1 MYRTIKNIVLIGIL
15 LIICVPLRAQ
25 TYPFNNFTVENG
37 LSQVQV
43 LSVFQDDDGVVWF
56 GTNGGGIT
64 KFDGKFFENITDKVG
79 LADNV
84 VFCMA
89 KDNQGRILI
98 GTNNG
103 LSVYD
108 PKIVSKNK
116 RNRIKNYTTRDG
128 LSHNRILSITINNS
142 GTATLGT
149 AKGVSVFSNGT
160 CVAMKINKGIDTSS
174 VIHVLEDSKKNV
186 WYSTLENGVFKQK
199 GTQIENYSVN
209 TGLLNNMVFATLER
223 ENGKHWFLTGE
234 GLYELYNGKCD
245 SINPAKINSFATY
258 QCYLKDKAGQLWIG
272 TSEGLVKENTD
283 GTFEAIYK
291 QNGLVDNNIWSIY
304 QDKESNLWFASIQN
318 GVSKLAS
325 ERFVML
331 TTKDQ
336 LLNNEIKSIY
346 INSNGETAIG
356 SREGLTII
364 KNKIK
369 RNYKY
374 SDFKGNPDIWSIKQD
389 RSGNYIIGTT
399 NGVYIFNGTSFKVI
413 KCKYS
418 EDPMN
423 TVLDVFV
430 DQSGEIWLGT
440 QAGVGV
446 IENGFIVPFKK
457 ASISKSFIN
466 KIFQDNTGIIWFG
479 TEEGLYMWDGTRVK
493 QFKEQDG
500 ITTKRISSITEDKN
514 HNLWFATGAGL
525 FKYSNNN
532 FSLFSGKAY
541 NTVDEILSM
550 TIDTKGNLWV
560 GISNGI
566 DRIDLANKS
575 NKIRHYNIN
584 DGFLGQA
591 CSPNAMAIDSS
602 GRLLVGTTNGLMIYQ
617 SRYDKDNNLEPK
629 VILKSIDLFY
639 QKTDWTEF
647 SDSTNINNIPYNL
660 ELPYDKNYLT
670 FNFIGVSL
678 TAPGKVFY
686 KYKLKGLDND
696 WRESNKTEASY
707 SNIPPGTYEFMVIAN
722 NGEGVW
728 NKEPIV
734 FRFTIN
740 PPFWRTWWFYSIIAI
755 IILSGIYSYLKIR
768 AANHKILKQNEIIEE
783 KNDALLDANKEIA
796 EKNQNIT
803 DSINYARR
811 IQRSFLTS
819 EKVLD
824 NILNDYFILFKP
836 RDIVSG
842 DFYQA
847 FDMQDR
853 TVVVCAD
860 CTGHG
865 IPGAFMSLIGISLLN
880 EIARSNRT
888 YSTEEILEML
898 RNAIINALNPEKS
911 EAGGKDGMD
920 VSLISIFKNPENGK
934 IKIHFSGANNSLVKI
949 TNTHTDPQ
957 MEEFKG
963 DKQPVGYYSNMKPF
977 THQEIFAEKGDMIY
991 LYTDG
996 YADQF
1001 GGMNGKK
1008 FMSKQ
1013 LKSQLISICHL
1024 PLQNQREQLDNTLNA
1039 WRGRLEQVD
1048 DVTVIG
1054 VRI

>member
-64 KFDGKFFENITDKVG
+64 KFDGKFFENITDKEG

-199 GTQIENYSVN
+199 EGQVKNFSTSN
-209 TGLLNNMVFATLER
+209 GLNNNMVFAVLER
-223 ENGKHWFLTGE
+223 PNNIYWILSGE
-234 GLYELYNGKCD
+234 GICEIKDEEIKIIMLPKIGKT
-245 SINPAKINSFATY
+245 ATY
-258 QCYLKDKAGQLWIG
+258 QCYLKDKSGNLWIG
-272 TSEGLVKENTD
+272 TSEGVLREDPN
-283 GTFEAIYK
+283 GSFEVYK
-291 QNGLVDNNIWSIY
+291 IKNGLVDNNIWSIF
-304 QDKESNLWFASIQN
+304 QDKEENLWFASIQN
-318 GVSKLAS
+318 GVSKLTS
-325 ERFVML
+325 RRFFIYNSKDGLLFDEAKRVFQSDSNVYWAGTRNSLSKITPSGIENFTNDQMAGSADVWAI
-331 TTKDQ
+331 TKDRDGKF
-336 LLNNEIKSIY
+336 L
-346 INSNGETAIG
+346 
-356 SREGLTII
+356 
-364 KNKIK
+364 
-369 RNYKY
+369 
-374 SDFKGNPDIWSIKQD
+374 
-389 RSGNYIIGTT
+389 IGTT
-399 NGVYIFNGTSFKVI
+399 NGLCLFDGKNFKRFICRDKESRV
-413 KCKYS
+413 
-418 EDPMN
+418 N
-423 TVLDVFV
+423 TVMDILV

-440 QAGVGV
+440 QAGVAKLQ
-446 IENGFIVPFKK
+446 NGFIEPYEKL
-457 ASISKSFIN
+457 SISKNFIN
-466 KIFQDNTGIIWFG
+466 KIYQDNTGMIWFG
-479 TEEGLYMWDGTRVK
+479 TEDGLYMFDGTRVK
-493 QFKEQDG
+493 QFTQEDG
-500 ITTKRISSITEDKN
+500 FTNKRISTIVGDKKN
-514 HNLWFATGAGL
+514 NIWFATGAGL
-525 FKYSNNN
+525 FKYSKNK
-532 FSLFSGKAY
+532 FTLFTAKAY

-550 TIDTKGNLWV
+550 AVDSKGDLWV

-566 DRIDLANKS
+566 DKIRLSDNTNS
-575 NKIRHYNIN
+575 IRHYDLN
-584 DGFLGQA
+584 DGFIGQA
-591 CSPNAMAIDSS
+591 CSPNAMLIDDKE
-602 GRLLVGTTNGLMIYQ
+602 RIFIGTTNGLVVYQ
-617 SRYDKDNNLEPK
+617 PKYDKDNINEPK
-629 VILKSIDLFY
+629 LVLKSIDLFY

-1001 GGMNGKK
+1001 GGLNGKK